1 MCVCVCA
8 CVCACAHVCVCICV
22 RACVGACMCACVC
35 VCVCTCVCAC
45 VRECVR
51 VCACVEGRQGELFFK
66 MHCVCLMVAH
76 LHYMHVGMVR
86 TVSRRTLSR
95 RASTSPG

>member
-1 MCVCVCA
+1 
-8 CVCACAHVCVCICV
+8 
-22 RACVGACMCACVC
+22 MCASVQRHDGALSAVC
-35 VCVCTCVCAC
+35 CLLVCG
-45 VRECVR
+45 RML
-51 VCACVEGRQGELFFK
+51 EGKQGELFFK

>member
-1 MCVCVCA
+1 MCACVRVCVHARTCVCA
-8 CVCACAHVCVCICV
+8 SVCVRAWV
-22 RACVGACMCACVC
+22 RACVHVCVC
-35 VCVCTCVCAC
+35 VCVHMCVCAC

-76 LHYMHVGMVR
+76 LHYMHVGVVR